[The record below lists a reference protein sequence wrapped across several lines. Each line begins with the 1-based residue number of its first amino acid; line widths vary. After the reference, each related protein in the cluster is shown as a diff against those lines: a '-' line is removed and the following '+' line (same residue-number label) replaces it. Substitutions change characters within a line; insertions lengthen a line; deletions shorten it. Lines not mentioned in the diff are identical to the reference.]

1 MDLMLPEASIRLHQ
15 ACGRLIRTEE
25 DTGRITILDRRII
38 TKRYGKQLLA
48 DLPPFGRSF
57 S

>member
-48 DLPPFGRSF
+48 DLPSF
-57 S
+57 ARGFS

>member
-15 ACGRLIRTEE
+15 ACGRLIRTEK

-38 TKRYGKQLLA
+38 TKRYGKQLLS
-48 DLPPFGRSF
+48 DLPPFGRGF